1 MLLLSKF
8 FILVILALTILLA
21 TFSFSPSNAQ
31 QQQQQQEGIEG
42 YINPYHEVFTIEEYN
57 QNQNKK
63 NTNKKSSSSE
73 SATTSN
79 ALTLPGSHN
88 SNIDHLS
95 ALPVAR
101 LRRFLTD
108 REASCEG
115 CVDKRDLIDRAVEVM
130 TWPTRDD
137 AIANDLSLE
146 QDLMGPLIS
155 DLSIPIGEDRSPFQD
170 QFDDETVG
178 QNPSA
183 RGSIEPLSDEEVV
196 KLLEIHRLRM
206 LIADGIARC
215 GPRMLNGTQYCGP
228 AFAIVEKYSADK

>member
-8 FILVILALTILLA
+8 FILVILTLTVFFVVSYSSS
-21 TFSFSPSNAQ
+21 TTAQ
-31 QQQQQQEGIEG
+31 QIEG
-42 YINPYHEVFTIEEYN
+42 YINPYHEVFSTDDASTTTKN
-57 QNQNKK
+57 SNKK
-63 NTNKKSSSSE
+63 QQE
-73 SATTSN
+73 SIST
-79 ALTLPGSHN
+79 ALTFPGAADPHQS
-88 SNIDHLS
+88 LS

-101 LRRFLTD
+101 LRRFLTE
-108 REASCEG
+108 REANCDG

-146 QDLMGPLIS
+146 QDLMGPLAS
-155 DLSIPIGEDRSPFQD
+155 DLSIPIGDDRSPFQD

-183 RGSIEPLSDEEVV
+183 RSSIAPLSDEEVV
-196 KLLEIHRLRM
+196 QLLELHRLRM

-215 GPRMLNGTQYCGP
+215 GPRMLNHTQYCGP
-228 AFAIVEKYSADK
+228 AFAIVEKYTE